1 MDKTIYTDQ
10 ETLVFSYLDRLRE
23 SGVVNMFGAG
33 VYVEDTFDLRKF
45 EAKELLI
52 KWMSTFD
59 ERHPYPSGMSGGMTP

>member
-1 MDKTIYTDQ
+1 
-10 ETLVFSYLDRLRE
+10 
-23 SGVVNMFGAG
+23 MFGAG
-33 VYVEDTFDLRKF
+33 VYGEDAFDLRKF